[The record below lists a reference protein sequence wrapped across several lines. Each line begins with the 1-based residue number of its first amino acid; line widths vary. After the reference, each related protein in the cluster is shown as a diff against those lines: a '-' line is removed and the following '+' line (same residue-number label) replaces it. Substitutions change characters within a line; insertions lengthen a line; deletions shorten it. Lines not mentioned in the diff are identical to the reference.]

1 MENIIDEKSKKKP
14 IPGRLY
20 NHYKGGIYEVLHLA
34 KHSET
39 DEDLVI
45 YQSIHYGSYHAR
57 PLSMWFEEVKP
68 GVKRFELEIMYSHIN
83 ATIHKQFII
92 PVGTEIK
99 PTIRQKL
106 INLLK
111 RNK

>member
-1 MENIIDEKSKKKP
+1 MTSGQEELKWEERLGEIKIDDKSKRKP

-45 YQSIHYGSYHAR
+45 YQSKHYGSYHAR
-57 PLSMWFEEVKP
+57 PLSMWFDKVKTKTIQETEIQ
-68 GVKRFELEIMYSHIN
+68 VERFELM
-83 ATIHKQFII
+83 
-92 PVGTEIK
+92 
-99 PTIRQKL
+99 
-106 INLLK
+106 
-111 RNK
+111 